1 MKKNNGMK
9 LYKIKKITN
18 TKLFDGL
25 EVHEVQLRDIIY
37 GLYQSKYQHTIELEN
52 GKKLEVGGSI
62 IELENNIKDL
72 LK

>member
-1 MKKNNGMK
+1 MK

-25 EVHEVQLRDIIY
+25 EVHEIQLRDIIY
-37 GLYQSKYQHTIELEN
+37 GLYQSKWMHTLYVEGKKPMIIHKQTVVELEN
-52 GKKLEVGGSI
+52 
-62 IELENNIKDL
+62 ELKEL